1 MSANKHAPLMCVYC
15 YEISITDLRHDV
27 LHEIL
32 HPDQYSGTSVQSF
45 PLLSSLIKGFRRGE
59 LSVLTGGTGAG
70 KTTLLTQVT
79 QCSHKLALPYFEA
92 LKR

>member
-1 MSANKHAPLMCVYC
+1 MLMYHYCVYT
-15 YEISITDLRHDV
+15 SINSFTDLRHDV

-70 KTTLLTQVT
+70 KTTLLTQVSK
-79 QCSHKLALPYFEA
+79 QCKHTLALSYCEP
-92 LKR
+92 

>member
-1 MSANKHAPLMCVYC
+1 MIVCTAVTTLLLLASCA
-15 YEISITDLRHDV
+15 DLRHDV

-32 HPDQYSGTSVQSF
+32 HPDQYSGTSMQSF

-70 KTTLLTQVT
+70 KTTLLTQVSSSLL
-79 QCSHKLALPYFEA
+79 SHSFI
-92 LKR
+92 